1 MFNAPRISMIR
12 IGFWRVATRQKP
24 GVRDRPPLGH
34 GTARELGPHAPGWW
48 PEQMMG
54 SKSRM
59 QEQALEAKAGTA
71 VYAGID
77 TSKAWLDVYLL
88 PDGQSLRVANTAAG
102 VRQLRRELTG
112 KGVALIVIEA
122 TGKLHRLAHRMLSQA
137 GFAVAVINPQR
148 SRKFAAALGQ
158 LAKTDQIDARTLARF
173 GQLMAPDVTPV
184 PDKLLTELQELVMAR
199 QAFTADRT
207 ALLNRLDAAECASV
221 KTMLKRRIKNA
232 ADDIAALDQ
241 RIADLIASQEQL
253 QRRYDILQSIK
264 GIGPVVAATMIGCL
278 AELGLLSR
286 GKIAML
292 IGVAPVNRDSGEMRG
307 QMHIAGGRAP
317 VRNALYMAAIAASRH
332 NPDLKAF
339 YTRLRAQGKKAKVAL
354 TAVMR
359 KLAVLANTL
368 IKENRHWTLNKA

>member
-1 MFNAPRISMIR
+1 
-12 IGFWRVATRQKP
+12 
-24 GVRDRPPLGH
+24 
-34 GTARELGPHAPGWW
+34 
-48 PEQMMG
+48 MMG

-77 TSKAWLDVYLL
+77 TCKAWLDVYLL

-158 LAKTDQIDARTLARF
+158 LAKTDRIDARTLARF
-173 GQLMAPDVTPV
+173 GQMMAPDERRSREGAVGRSPERRCYDATPV

-232 ADDIAALDQ
+232 ADDIAALDRQ
-241 RIADLIASQEQL
+241 ITALIASQEQL
-253 QRRYDILQSIK
+253 QRHYEILLSIK

-286 GKIAML
+286 GQIAML

-307 QMHIAGGRAP
+307 QMHIARRPGA
-317 VRNALYMAAIAASRH
+317 
-332 NPDLKAF
+332 
-339 YTRLRAQGKKAKVAL
+339 RAQRAVYGRHRREPAQSRSESLLHPAAGARQKSQSGFDRRHAEARRARQYVDQGKSPLDAQ
-354 TAVMR
+354 
-359 KLAVLANTL
+359 
-368 IKENRHWTLNKA
+368 